1 MSTAGQS
8 DVPSNYALKFISGKY
23 QGGEFPLRMDNEV
36 VIGRSSELDMV
47 LVEDMVSR
55 KHAKI
60 TVGGGKVTIQDLGST
75 NGTFVNGE
83 KVKQARLK
91 EGDRILI
98 GTSILKLV
106 ASDPS
111 EVHSIDQRSVNEKL
125 EQVAASKPKTA
136 SAMTGRIEEVPIPD
150 LLQLFQTSKKNGV
163 LVVNSGDHE
172 GRVYLRKGQIYY
184 AIIDGDPT
192 PGPRKSFFRFV
203 AWEEGSFVLDPPDG
217 EEFPVE
223 LEESTE
229 ALLMEAL
236 RQLDEQHKLEKDL
249 PPATASLAVAQPLA
263 APLRDLSPEQLDVL
277 QLAINYTSVRS
288 VLDKSELTDRDT
300 CEALVHLIKNDYL
313 HVV

>member
-1 MSTAGQS
+1 MTTPSASDTA
-8 DVPSNYALKFISGKY
+8 SNFALKFISGKY
-23 QGGEFPLRMDNEV
+23 QGGEFPLRVDKEV

-60 TVGGGKVTIQDLGST
+60 TVASGKVTIQDLGST

-83 KVKQARLK
+83 KIKQTRLK

-111 EVHSIDQRSVNEKL
+111 VVRDIDQKSINQKL
-125 EQVAASKPKTA
+125 EQVAASKPKTQG
-136 SAMTGRIEEVPIPD
+136 AMNGRIEDVPIPD

-163 LVVNSGDHE
+163 LAVSTPDHE
-172 GRVYLRKGQIYY
+172 GRIYLRKGQIYY
-184 AIIDGDPT
+184 CIIDGDPT
-192 PGPRKSFFRFV
+192 PGPRKSFFRMV
-203 AWEEGSFVLDPPDG
+203 AWDDGSFVLEQPDG

-223 LEESTE
+223 LEDTTE

-236 RQLDEQHKLEKDL
+236 RQLDEQRKLEKDL
-249 PPATASLAVAQPLA
+249 PPATANLGMASPMA
-263 APLRDLSPEQLDVL
+263 AALRDLSPEQLDVL
-277 QLAINYTSVRS
+277 QLAMNYSSLRTI
-288 VLDKSELTDRDT
+288 LDKSEMTDRDT
-300 CEALVHLIKNDYL
+300 CEALLHLIKNDYL